1 MIKTIS
7 IENRWIGLLILFYFF
22 GLIGISFVQYRDLF
36 LPLTPFNL
44 LLTLVVFYKINQDY
58 SNKFLILSFLIFLI
72 GFSVEA
78 IGVTTGVLFGSY
90 AYGYPFGIKIFET
103 PIMIGVNWL
112 FLALSTYGVVQ
123 YFTKKALWL
132 ILVPPVLMTSLDFL
146 VEPVAIK
153 LNFWNWENE
162 IIPLQNYLMW
172 FITSIFIHGLIYFF
186 RPKINAKVSFVIIVS
201 QLIFFGVLNLV
212 L

>member
-1 MIKTIS
+1 M
-7 IENRWIGLLILFYFF
+7 
-22 GLIGISFVQYRDLF
+22 
-36 LPLTPFNL
+36 
-44 LLTLVVFYKINQDY
+44 
-58 SNKFLILSFLIFLI
+58 
-72 GFSVEA
+72 EA
-78 IGVTTGVLFGSY
+78 IEITTGVLFGSY
-90 AYGYPFGIKIFET
+90 AYGDPFGIKIFET
-103 PIMIGVNWL
+103 PIMIGVNWF

-186 RPKINAKVSFVIIVS
+186 RPKINTKVSFIIIGT

>member
-22 GLIGISFVQYRDLF
+22 GLLGISFVQYRDFF

-44 LLTLVVFYKINQDY
+44 VLTLVVFYKINQDY

-72 GFSVEA
+72 GFSVEV

-90 AYGYPFGIKIFET
+90 AYGNYFGIKIFET

-112 FLALSTYGVVQ
+112 FLALSTHGVTQ

-132 ILVPPVLMTSLDFL
+132 ILIPSLLMTSLDFL
-146 VEPVAIK
+146 VEPIAMK
-153 LNFWNWENE
+153 LDFWNWKNE